1 MNKLSERKFIHQNIP
16 YSFYLNRDHQFFS
29 PRTHPQVLR
38 FGSSSNPYRKLRS
51 HFLEVLKGNV
61 PNQYFNS
68 RDYPRISQFKIRG
81 VESYYLKFFSKKL
94 IRAGTIEKYDKDSN
108 LVRLARKVHDN
119 FNSVFHKKPG
129 HNPVLKN
136 ILIKDENSVAIEVP
150 IWKEAQNTCLT
161 GHIDLIQL
169 QDKTLKVVDYKPEG
183 NFLVSLPQVAMYGL
197 LIKER
202 FGFTD
207 LKCIS
212 FNKEEAWEYDPMILI
227 EDIMTFLESVNVKE
241 RDWERFI

>member
-16 YSFYLNRDHQFFS
+16 YSFYLNSDHQFFGS
-29 PRTHPQVLR
+29 RNHPKILE
-38 FGSSSNPYRKLRS
+38 FGSNNNAYRKLRS
-51 HFLEVLKGNV
+51 HFLEVLNGNI
-61 PNQYFNS
+61 PDQYFNS
-68 RDYPRISQFKIRG
+68 KEYPRVSQFKIRG

-94 IRAGTIEKYDKDSN
+94 IRAGIIEKHDKDSN
-108 LVRLARKVHDN
+108 LVSYARKVHDN
-119 FNSVFHKKPG
+119 FKSALKKKPG
-129 HNPVLKN
+129 HNPILKN
-136 ILIKDENSVAIEVP
+136 ILIKDENSIAIEVP
-150 IWKEAQNTCLT
+150 IWKEVQNTCLT

-169 QDKTLKVVDYKPEG
+169 EDKTLKVVDYKPEG

-202 FGFTD
+202 FGITN

-212 FNKEEAWEYDPMILI
+212 FNKEEAWEYNPTILN
-227 EDIMTFLESVNVKE
+227 EDIVAFLESVKVKE